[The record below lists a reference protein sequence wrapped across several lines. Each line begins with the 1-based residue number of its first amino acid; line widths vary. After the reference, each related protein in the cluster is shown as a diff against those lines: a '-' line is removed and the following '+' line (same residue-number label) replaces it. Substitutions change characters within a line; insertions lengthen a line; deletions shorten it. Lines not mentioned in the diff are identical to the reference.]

1 MKTKTLRRGVTGHLI
16 QATQITELK
25 PREAIASITVNSKI
39 FSISTMVVTV
49 TLTLVFPKGLI
60 YLDSFTTTLHDH

>member
-16 QATQITELK
+16 QVTQIRELK
-25 PREAIASITVNSKI
+25 PRETIASITIINSKS

-49 TLTLVFPKGLI
+49 TLTLVLSQGFNLP
-60 YLDSFTTTLHDH
+60 